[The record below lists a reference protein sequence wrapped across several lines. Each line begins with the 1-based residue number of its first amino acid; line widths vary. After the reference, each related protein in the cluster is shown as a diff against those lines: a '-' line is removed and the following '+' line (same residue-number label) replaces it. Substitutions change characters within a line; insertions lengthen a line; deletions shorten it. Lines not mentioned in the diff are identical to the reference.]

1 MLLIAAV
8 TLSQAAEDLQAKL
21 TYHHQLESAARMPV
35 AVSPD
40 GKRLLYF
47 TRTRASGEREAKTG
61 FTYMLAD
68 IDGGNP
74 RALFETPVEW
84 DDCLNTVMTD
94 AVFSA
99 DGKRIA
105 VATTDNGRLLRDGE
119 NPGRVV
125 PAIVDLAVAE
135 KDPSTKPAMTKCEL
149 GSCGGFGFLGDDLL
163 VLDSPGLISGQGYR
177 LTLHADQSREIHAD
191 EKAAASALRI
201 SPNGSYAVFFISTH
215 VASSIVQLRFVDLET
230 GKVVDSPQFR
240 SQNVTFDGRPQ
251 LFWDAEGQG
260 VFCHVSTHARSKWP
274 YELTHYRFADG
285 KGEVVAP
292 SRNIGASS
300 TLGEGRIA
308 LWHPEAGGC
317 SVLDLATRKLFR
329 LPEHNYII
337 GGRGNR
343 AVIADLERDAIYCA
357 TVDLAD
363 E

>member
-1 MLLIAAV
+1 MQQLSWDDLRFLLATIRGG
-8 TLSQAAEDLQAKL
+8 SF
-21 TYHHQLESAARMPV
+21 SAAARTLKVDATTV
-35 AVSPD
+35 ARRIERLAEAAGGAVLERD
-40 GKRLLYF
+40 GGGGVVPSARGQLLLRRAEAMERQAEMIADDLGRDAGEILGEVRVTSVPLIVNRLLVPALGALLA
-47 TRTRASGEREAKTG
+47 RHPKLSVELVPESRDVDLLRREADIALR
-61 FTYMLAD
+61 LARPSR
-68 IDGGNP
+68 GGLRVKAAQIGELSYAVYAP
-74 RALFETPVEW
+74 RE
-84 DDCLNTVMTD
+84 
-94 AVFSA
+94 
-99 DGKRIA
+99 
-105 VATTDNGRLLRDGE
+105 
-119 NPGRVV
+119 
-125 PAIVDLAVAE
+125 
-135 KDPSTKPAMTKCEL
+135 
-149 GSCGGFGFLGDDLL
+149 
-163 VLDSPGLISGQGYR
+163 
-177 LTLHADQSREIHAD
+177 
-191 EKAAASALRI
+191 AAASALRI

-274 YELTHYRFADG
+274 YELTHYKFADG

-317 SVLDLATRKLFR
+317 SVLDLATLKLFR